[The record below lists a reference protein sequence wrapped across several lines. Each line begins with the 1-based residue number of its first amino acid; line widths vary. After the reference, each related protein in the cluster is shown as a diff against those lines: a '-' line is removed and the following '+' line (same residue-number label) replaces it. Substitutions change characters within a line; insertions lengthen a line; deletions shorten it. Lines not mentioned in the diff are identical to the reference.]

1 MNIENYEK
9 QIQADRLLNYG
20 LLDQA
25 ERLYEEVLA
34 AEPANVE
41 VAFGLA
47 RVALERGDEQLAYER
62 ALRAVKIK
70 PNFDDAQRLVQRLA
84 EILAVRKR
92 NAEAASS
99 GSAAP
104 QHQSEAVRPSE
115 QSAFARNRSMADHRA
130 DEQQRNKK

>member
-1 MNIENYEK
+1 VNIDNYEK

-34 AEPANVE
+34 TEPTNVE

-62 ALRAVKIK
+62 AQRAAQIK

-84 EILAVRKR
+84 EILATRQPG
-92 NAEAASS
+92 AA
-99 GSAAP
+99 GTP
-104 QHQSEAVRPSE
+104 QHQSETVRPSE

-130 DEQQRNKK
+130 DEQQREKK